1 MMIDAN
7 LLPFSVD
14 ELVKSK
20 AWHDAT
26 PEQRRKFISAGVT
39 FDSVLTHYADKY
51 RAKKTIKGEFIS
63 CVLWDFYY
71 DLFCNPV
78 ENGSFDFE
86 LDQVYQV
93 FDGKA
98 SIDQY
103 SERLLDEARHPKRW
117 IKRLKEAYRENKAKI
132 IEGAT
137 DKNGN
142 IDLDLINDFSV
153 EYRDYLYQRKEILGV
168 WNKMLLF
175 YEGYAIEN
183 DYICDLPTM
192 YEIHFNK
199 KRLIKAMKHLGISDW
214 KDFLRNEYTS
224 DDTLE
229 IMSYF
234 DEHGWRYKKILVQF
248 RI

>member
-86 LDQVYQV
+86 LD
-93 FDGKA
+93 
-98 SIDQY
+98 I
-103 SERLLDEARHPKRW
+103 
-117 IKRLKEAYRENKAKI
+117 
-132 IEGAT
+132 
-137 DKNGN
+137 
-142 IDLDLINDFSV
+142 LISLNSF
-153 EYRDYLYQRKEILGV
+153 
-168 WNKMLLF
+168 
-175 YEGYAIEN
+175 
-183 DYICDLPTM
+183 
-192 YEIHFNK
+192 
-199 KRLIKAMKHLGISDW
+199 IS
-214 KDFLRNEYTS
+214 
-224 DDTLE
+224 
-229 IMSYF
+229 
-234 DEHGWRYKKILVQF
+234 
-248 RI
+248 

>member
-117 IKRLKEAYRENKAKI
+117 IKRLKEAYRGNKVRI
-132 IEGAT
+132 IESAM
-137 DKNGN
+137 DDHGN
-142 IDLDLINDFSV
+142 IDLDLINDDSV
-153 EYRDYLYQRKEILGV
+153 EYRDYLY
-168 WNKMLLF
+168 
-175 YEGYAIEN
+175 
-183 DYICDLPTM
+183 
-192 YEIHFNK
+192 
-199 KRLIKAMKHLGISDW
+199 
-214 KDFLRNEYTS
+214 
-224 DDTLE
+224 
-229 IMSYF
+229 
-234 DEHGWRYKKILVQF
+234 
-248 RI
+248 

>member
-71 DLFCNPV
+71 DLFCNPI
-78 ENGSFDFE
+78 ERGNGFDFE
-86 LDQVYQV
+86 LGYCYENN
-93 FDGKA
+93 
-98 SIDQY
+98 IDNY
-103 SERLLDEARHPKRW
+103 SERLLDEAIDPKRW
-117 IKRLKEAYRENKAKI
+117 IKVLKQAYRENKEKI

-168 WNKMLLF
+168 WDKMGILTANKFNLYDLQDGTTIQSKSRQELISIAQFMIKTDPITEEYFPSFDRSL
-175 YEGYAIEN
+175 EQAIDILKFN
-183 DYICDLPTM
+183 DYKVSVDL
-192 YEIHFNK
+192 
-199 KRLIKAMKHLGISDW
+199 
-214 KDFLRNEYTS
+214 
-224 DDTLE
+224 
-229 IMSYF
+229 
-234 DEHGWRYKKILVQF
+234 
-248 RI
+248 